1 MSRSQRFLTFL
12 LFAGASAASTGA
24 SAQASPERLQGAWAT
39 NAATCD
45 QVFTK
50 RSGRLVFNKQ
60 SIEGW
65 SGFIATG
72 KHIRSP
78 NASCDVIS
86 SKQKGDVLSFLLGC
100 ENEIIFETVSVSV
113 RFKPDG
119 GLVRFDPEFPEVETP
134 YHRCDG

>member
-1 MSRSQRFLTFL
+1 MRRGQGL
-12 LFAGASAASTGA
+12 LAVLLLAGAATASEEA

-50 RSGRLVFNKQ
+50 RTGRLVFNKN
-60 SIEGW
+60 SAEGW

-86 SKQKGDVLSFLLGC
+86 SKQKGDVLTFLLGC
-100 ENEIIFETVSVSV
+100 ESEIIFENVSVSV